1 MNHSTQIQDSRHLPA
16 PDLGQLSQDARRL
29 RLPHFGIW
37 AALVALVVLSLLVAP
52 GTLQSAS
59 LYSMLPLAGT
69 LAIAAAGQ
77 TLVVQQRGFDLSV
90 PGTMSLTAM
99 IACTSAATGRDL
111 TVTLGLVVA
120 AMLAVGLLNGLLVV
134 RLAITPLVATLAAN
148 ALVMG
153 VVWTLSDGLPVA
165 APDTL
170 AQFVRTTPLR
180 LPTVILIALAVVA
193 MLAGF
198 QTRLVAG
205 RNFLAAGASPAAARA
220 AGIVTHRHVT
230 AAYVV
235 SSVCAGSAGVL
246 LAGYAG
252 TATVNL
258 GDPYLLPAVAA
269 VIVGGAPL
277 RGGGGSVVATALAA
291 LFLTQLVQITLA
303 LGAPTSSQL
312 LVQSLAIVLA
322 VLLRSL
328 RLTARLPYSSGREG
342 RT

>member
-1 MNHSTQIQDSRHLPA
+1 MNHPAPVQDSQQLQA
-16 PDLGQLSQDARRL
+16 PDLGQLYPDTPRFH
-29 RLPHFGIW
+29 LPHLGIW
-37 AALVALVVLSLLVAP
+37 AALIVLVILSLLVAP
-52 GTLQSAS
+52 GTLRVAS
-59 LYSMLPLAGT
+59 LYSMLPLAGA

-99 IACTSAATGRDL
+99 IACTSVATGREL
-111 TVTLGLVVA
+111 TATLGLATAAVV
-120 AMLAVGLLNGLLVV
+120 AVGLLNGLLVV
-134 RLAITPLVATLAAN
+134 RLAITPLVATLATN

-165 APDTL
+165 APDAL
-170 AQFVRTTPLR
+170 AQFVRRTPIG
-180 LPTVILIALAVVA
+180 LPTVALIALAIVA
-193 MLAGF
+193 VLAAF

-205 RNFLAAGASPAAARA
+205 RNFLAAGASPTAARA
-220 AGIVTHRHVT
+220 AGILTNRHVT
-230 AAYVV
+230 AAYVA
-235 SSVCAGSAGVL
+235 SSACAGLAGVL

-252 TATVNL
+252 TATLNI

-277 RGGGGSVVATALAA
+277 KGGGGSVVATALAA

-322 VLLRSL
+322 VLLRSM
-328 RLTARLPYSSGREG
+328 RLTAWRPYATRSEG